1 VAHVHHFTYGPIT
14 LILAYAVSVLG
25 CLLGLI
31 CTARARE
38 TSRIVLRVRWLALGA
53 VSIGGTGI
61 WLMHFL
67 AMLGFTVSNTFIFY
81 DPALTALSALMA
93 VGIVA
98 VGMFIVGLGRP
109 TLAKVLV
116 GGVATG
122 LGVAAMHYIGMA
134 AMQVLDGEVRYDL
147 PLVALSVGIAIVA
160 ATVALWFTI
169 VIKSR
174 PALAAASPIMAV
186 AVTGM
191 HYTGMAA
198 ASVREVMGRGR
209 VQGVDVTT
217 LLIPSAVIVGT
228 VLIALLYATLS
239 APAAEERA
247 VEALMARLLQESE
260 DQEPQPAARPTRA
273 TMRTQLRYGVAL
285 GEEPAVPSEAGGA
298 FAPR

>member
-1 VAHVHHFTYGPIT
+1 MAHVHHFTYGLIT
-14 LILAYAVSVLG
+14 LLLAYAVSVLG

-31 CTARARE
+31 CTARARD
-38 TSRIVLRVRWLALGA
+38 TVRLSARVRWLALGS

-67 AMLGFTVSNTFIFY
+67 AMLGFTVSNTFVFY

-98 VGMFIVGLGRP
+98 VGIFVVGLGRP
-109 TLAKVLV
+109 SLAKVLI

-122 LGVAAMHYIGMA
+122 LGVAGMHFTGMA
-134 AMQVLDGEVRYDL
+134 AMRVLDGEVHYD
-147 PLVALSVGIAIVA
+147 PVLVAASVGIAVVA

-191 HYTGMAA
+191 HYTGMFA
-198 ASVREVMGRGR
+198 ASVREIGGRGR
-209 VQGVDVTT
+209 VEGVDVTT

-247 VEALMARLLQESE
+247 AEALMTRLLYQSE
-260 DQEPQPAARPTRA
+260 DMQPPPAARPTRA
-273 TMRTQLRYGVAL
+273 TMRTHLRSGATRQAL
-285 GEEPAVPSEAGGA
+285 DDVEPEARATFVP
-298 FAPR
+298 R

>member
-1 VAHVHHFTYGPIT
+1 MAHVHHFTYGLIT
-14 LILAYAVSVLG
+14 LLLAYAVSVLG

-31 CTARARE
+31 CTARARD
-38 TSRIVLRVRWLALGA
+38 TYRVAARVRWLALGS

-67 AMLGFTVSNTFIFY
+67 AMLGFTVSNTFVFY

-98 VGMFIVGLGRP
+98 VGIFVVGLGQP
-109 TLAKVLV
+109 SMLKVLV
-116 GGVATG
+116 GGVVTG
-122 LGVAAMHYIGMA
+122 LGVAGMHFTGMA
-134 AMQVLDGEVRYDL
+134 AMRVLDGEVMYN
-147 PLVALSVGIAIVA
+147 PALVATSVVIAVVA

-174 PALAAASPIMAV
+174 PALAAASPIMAI

-191 HYTGMAA
+191 HYIGMFAA
-198 ASVREVMGRGR
+198 KVREIGGRGR
-209 VQGVDVTT
+209 VEGVDVTT

-247 VEALMARLLQESE
+247 AEALMTRLLYASE
-260 DQEPQPAARPTRA
+260 DMQPPPAARPTRA
-273 TMRTQLRYGVAL
+273 TMRTQLRHRVAFRDAQTTDSDA
-285 GEEPAVPSEAGGA
+285 PATSVP
-298 FAPR
+298 R

>member
-1 VAHVHHFTYGPIT
+1 MAHVHHFTYGPIT
-14 LILAYAVSVLG
+14 LLLAYVVSVLG

-38 TSRIVLRVRWLALGA
+38 TTRIAWRVRWLALGA

-109 TLAKVLV
+109 SLAKVLV
-116 GGVATG
+116 GGVVTG

-134 AMQVLDGEVRYDL
+134 AMQVLDGNVRYDA
-147 PLVALSVGIAIVA
+147 PLVALSVVIAIVA

-198 ASVREVMGRGR
+198 VSVREVLGRGR

-247 VEALMARLLQESE
+247 AEALMARLLHESE
-260 DQEPQPAARPTRA
+260 DQEPRPVARPTRA
-273 TMRTQLRYGVAL
+273 TMRTQLRHGVAL
-285 GEEPAVPSEAGGA
+285 GEESTMPAEAGGA

>member
-1 VAHVHHFTYGPIT
+1 MAHVHHFTYGLIT
-14 LILAYAVSVLG
+14 LVLAYSVSVLG

-38 TSRIVLRVRWLALGA
+38 TVRLSWRVRWLALGA

-67 AMLGFTVSNTFIFY
+67 AMLGFTVSNTFVFY

-93 VGIVA
+93 VAIVSVGI
-98 VGMFIVGLGRP
+98 FLVGLGRP
-109 TLAKVLV
+109 SMVKVLA
-116 GGVATG
+116 GGVITG
-122 LGVAAMHYIGMA
+122 LGVAGMHFTGMA
-134 AMQVLDGEVRYDL
+134 AMRVLDGQVEYD
-147 PLVALSVGIAIVA
+147 PVLVVSSVVIAIVA
-160 ATVALWFTI
+160 STVALWFTI

-174 PALAAASPIMAV
+174 PALAAASPIMAI

-191 HYTGMAA
+191 HYTGMFA
-198 ASVREVMGRGR
+198 ASVREVSVNGR
-209 VQGVDVTT
+209 VEGVDVTT

-247 VEALMARLLQESE
+247 AQALTVRLLQECDE
-260 DQEPQPAARPTRA
+260 QMPPPAARPTRA
-273 TMRTQLRYGVAL
+273 TMRTQLRHHLTVRDDD
-285 GEEPAVPSEAGGA
+285 ESEATPSGA
-298 FAPR
+298 FVPR

>member
-1 VAHVHHFTYGPIT
+1 MAHVHHFTYGLIT
-14 LILAYAVSVLG
+14 LVLSYAVSVLG

-38 TSRIVLRVRWLALGA
+38 TPRVAWRVRWLALGA

-67 AMLGFTVSNTFIFY
+67 AMLGFTVSNTFVFY

-98 VGMFIVGLGRP
+98 VGIFVVGLGRP
-109 TLAKVLV
+109 SMLKVLV
-116 GGVATG
+116 GGVVTG
-122 LGVAAMHYIGMA
+122 LGVAGMHFTGMA
-134 AMQVLDGEVRYDL
+134 AMRVLDGAVQYD
-147 PLVALSVGIAIVA
+147 PFLVALSVGIAVVA

-174 PALAAASPIMAV
+174 PALAAASPIMAI

-191 HYTGMAA
+191 HYTGMFA
-198 ASVREVMGRGR
+198 ASVREVGGRGR
-209 VQGVDVTT
+209 VEGVDVTT
-217 LLIPSAVIVGT
+217 LLVPSAVIVGT

-247 VEALMARLLQESE
+247 AEALMARLLRECDE
-260 DQEPQPAARPTRA
+260 QEPPPAARPTRA
-273 TMRTQLRYGVAL
+273 TMRTQLRHTVAL
-285 GEEPAVPSEAGGA
+285 RDDAPAEPTPGSAFVP
-298 FAPR
+298 R

>member
-1 VAHVHHFTYGPIT
+1 MAHVHHFTYGPIT
-14 LILAYAVSVLG
+14 LLLSYAVSVLG

-38 TSRIVLRVRWLALGA
+38 TARILGRVRWLALGA

-67 AMLGFTVSNTFIFY
+67 AMLGFTVSNTFVFY

-98 VGMFIVGLGRP
+98 VGIFVVGIGRP
-109 TLAKVLV
+109 SMAKVLI
-116 GGVATG
+116 GGVVTG
-122 LGVAAMHYIGMA
+122 LGVAGMHFTGMA
-134 AMQVLDGEVRYDL
+134 AMRVLDGDVRYD
-147 PLVALSVGIAIVA
+147 PVLVAVSVVIAVVA

-174 PALAAASPIMAV
+174 PALAAASPIMAI

-191 HYTGMAA
+191 HYTGMFA
-198 ASVREVMGRGR
+198 ASVREIGGRGR
-209 VQGVDVTT
+209 VEGVDVTT

-247 VEALMARLLQESE
+247 AQALMGRLLRECEEQ
-260 DQEPQPAARPTRA
+260 QPPPAARPTRA
-273 TMRTQLRYGVAL
+273 TMRTQLRHPVAL
-285 GEEPAVPSEAGGA
+285 REGDVLEPEPRKT

>member
-1 VAHVHHFTYGPIT
+1 MAHVHHFTYGPIT

-38 TSRIVLRVRWLALGA
+38 TGRLGWRVRWLALGA

-67 AMLGFTVSNTFIFY
+67 AMLGFTVSNTFIFF
-81 DPALTALSALMA
+81 DPALTALSALLA
-93 VGIVA
+93 VAIVA
-98 VGMFIVGLGRP
+98 IGMFIVGLGRP
-109 TLAKVLV
+109 SVPKVLV
-116 GGVATG
+116 GGVFTG
-122 LGVAAMHYIGMA
+122 LGVAGMHYMGMA
-134 AMQVLDGEVRYDL
+134 AMQVLDGEVRYNP

-174 PALAAASPIMAV
+174 PALAAASPIMAI

-198 ASVREVMGRGR
+198 ASVREVVGHGR

-217 LLIPSAVIVGT
+217 MLIPSAVIVGT

-247 VEALMARLLQESE
+247 AEALMLRLLEEVDSE
-260 DQEPQPAARPTRA
+260 PITEGKKSPTSLEP
-273 TMRTQLRYGVAL
+273 
-285 GEEPAVPSEAGGA
+285 GGA
-298 FAPR
+298 FVPH